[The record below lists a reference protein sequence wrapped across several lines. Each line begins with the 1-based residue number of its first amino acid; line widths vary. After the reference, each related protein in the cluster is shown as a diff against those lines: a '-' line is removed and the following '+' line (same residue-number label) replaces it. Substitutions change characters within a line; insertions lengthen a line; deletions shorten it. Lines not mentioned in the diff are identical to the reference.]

1 MDPTVYSGNPDQK
14 KYLTQLFQEQGL
26 PLSDEQAS
34 RFMVFYEK
42 LIEKNRVMNLT
53 AITDFEEV
61 CTKHF
66 LDSVMLLKAVPEIE
80 EKLRNTS
87 SGYRLIDVGTG
98 AGFPGIPIKIMLP
111 DLDLTLLDALQ
122 KRIDF
127 LKEAAASC
135 RLSGISFLHERAEE
149 GVRKPVGLRETYDA
163 AVSRAVAYLPVL
175 LEYCLPYVK
184 KGGLFAAYKSGKVQE
199 ELEASLYAAE
209 VLGAEWET
217 VYEFSL
223 PDGSGRTLVI
233 FRKTAETPEQY
244 PRRAK
249 KIEKSPLLSDNCSS

>member
-1 MDPTVYSGNPDQK
+1 
-14 KYLTQLFQEQGL
+14 
-26 PLSDEQAS
+26 
-34 RFMVFYEK
+34 MVAECK
-42 LIEKNRVMNLT
+42 
-53 AITDFEEV
+53 
-61 CTKHF
+61 
-66 LDSVMLLKAVPEIE
+66 
-80 EKLRNTS
+80 
-87 SGYRLIDVGTG
+87 
-98 AGFPGIPIKIMLP
+98 
-111 DLDLTLLDALQ
+111 
-122 KRIDF
+122 
-127 LKEAAASC
+127 
-135 RLSGISFLHERAEE
+135 RAEE

-209 VLGAEWET
+209 VLGAELET